1 MRKVF
6 AVIAVLFAVSLIV
19 QLYLAGIGVF
29 SDPNDD
35 LFAIHAVNGQIVLR
49 LLALLTL
56 IAAAFARAGRATI
69 WLSAIAL
76 FLVLLLT
83 VLFILA
89 GIFFGVSPDSHEAPP
104 VGATILL
111 ALHPVIGVAVLAI
124 GGTIAG
130 RAIRLGFPRSRA
142 AASQASAEER
152 AKA

>member
-6 AVIAVLFAVSLIV
+6 AVVAVLFAVSLVI

-29 SDPNDD
+29 SKESDD
-35 LFAIHAVNGQIVLR
+35 LFAIHAFNGQVVLR

-56 IAAAFARAGRATI
+56 ISAALARAGKTTI
-69 WLSAIAL
+69 WLSAVAL
-76 FLVLLLT
+76 FLVLFQT

-89 GIFFGVSPDSHEAPP
+89 GVFFGVSPDSHAAPP
-104 VGATILL
+104 LGATILL

-124 GGTIAG
+124 GGILVR
-130 RAIRLGFPRSRA
+130 RATQLGFP
-142 AASQASAEER
+142 SARTAVEPEK

>member
-6 AVIAVLFAVSLIV
+6 AVVAVLFAISLVV

-29 SDPNDD
+29 SAESDD

-56 IAAAFARAGRATI
+56 IAAAFARAGKGTI
-69 WLSAIAL
+69 WLSAVAL
-76 FLVLLLT
+76 FLIIFQT

-89 GIFFGVSPDSHEAPP
+89 GVFFGVSPDSHEAPP
-104 VGATILL
+104 IGATILL
-111 ALHPVIGVAVLAI
+111 ALHPVIGVAALAI

-130 RAIRLGFPRSRA
+130 RAVRLGFPRARA
-142 AASQASAEER
+142 ATEPER
-152 AKA
+152 AKV